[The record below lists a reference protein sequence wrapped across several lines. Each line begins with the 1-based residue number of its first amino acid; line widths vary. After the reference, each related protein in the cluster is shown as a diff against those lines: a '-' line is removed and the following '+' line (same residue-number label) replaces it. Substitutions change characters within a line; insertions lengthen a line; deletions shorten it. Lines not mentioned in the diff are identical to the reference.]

1 MDFTA
6 VLKEVNI
13 QIGKLEQI
21 RALLMGMSA
30 PGPARKSE
38 PIEESLA
45 AAKSVKVR
53 KVRTLTPESRKR
65 IVEAQKRRWAEKRT
79 PTAAAIDNST
89 GSQLSKESST
99 EAVAQ

>member
-6 VLKEVNI
+6 VLNEINI

-21 RALLMGMSA
+21 RALLMSMGASA
-30 PGPARKSE
+30 PVRKSGPA
-38 PIEESLA
+38 EESLVA
-45 AAKSVKVR
+45 VKSVKVR

-79 PTAAAIDNST
+79 SNAATIDDST
-89 GSQLSKESST
+89 GSQLSEESFT